1 MPWCHTCRVEYPVS
15 LDACPECDGIL
26 TDVPAPERRLGV
38 HGSAGL
44 VVVAALPAEQAFIAS
59 GRLDAGGIPSALR
72 EAGGDGA
79 STDPEL
85 VNVLVPTARRAEARR
100 ILLRPGRHRRNVNI
114 FGWIFLATAIAVFLS
129 AALFVARWMLNGSPL
144 PR

>member
-1 MPWCHTCRVEYPVS
+1 MPWCHTCRVEYPVD
-15 LDACPECDGIL
+15 LDACPECEGTL

-38 HGSAGL
+38 HATAGL

-72 EAGGDGA
+72 EVGSDGA
-79 STDPEL
+79 SADPEL
-85 VNVLVPTARRAEARR
+85 VNVLVPAARRAEARR
-100 ILLRPGRHRRNVNI
+100 LLLRPRRHRRNVNI

-129 AALFVARWMLNGSPL
+129 AAMFVARWMMSGTPL
-144 PR
+144 SR